1 MDRSQKEALV
11 ASMHSVFEDAAIV
24 VVTHYSGLTVAQM
37 TNLRFRMLEAGASFK
52 VTKNRLTRLA
62 LAGTKFEGIADLFTG
77 PTAIAYSA
85 DPVAPAR
92 VVTDFAKG
100 NEKLVIVG
108 GALGEKQ
115 LDEAGV
121 KALASL
127 PSLDES
133 RAKLVGLLQTPA
145 SRLVGVLGAPGGQ
158 IARVINAYSQK
169 DAAA

>member
-11 ASMHSVFEDAAIV
+11 ASMHEVFEEAGTI

-37 TNLRFRMLEAGASFK
+37 TDLRFRMQEAGASFK

-62 LAGTKFEGIADLFTG
+62 LEGTKFENISDMFAG
-77 PTAIAYSA
+77 PTAIAYSS
-85 DPVAPAR
+85 DLVAPAK
-92 VVTDFAKG
+92 VVADFAKG
-100 NEKLVIVG
+100 NDKLVILG
-108 GALGEKQ
+108 GALGEER
-115 LDEAGV
+115 LDETGV

-145 SRLVGVLGAPGGQ
+145 SQLVGVLVAPGGQ
-158 IARVINAYSQK
+158 VARVINAYSQQ

>member
-85 DPVAPAR
+85 DPVAPAK